1 MNMSIDLLYIDR
13 MNSIEQ
19 IYATIL
25 SNCIIQVLFDNH
37 KIKWD
42 NRIYELRRVKKI
54 GYNYFTIED
63 VKDKKESKLIL
74 GMLVILKD
82 GALRLYTDSDIEDGD
97 DKIKIIKEIG
107 LDKIDL
113 VITMKNS
120 KDGDWIDKLV
130 EI

>member
-13 MNSIEQ
+13 MGSIEQ
-19 IYATIL
+19 VYATIL
-25 SNCIIQVLFDNH
+25 SNCIVQVLFDNH

-42 NRIYELRRVKKI
+42 NRIYELKRVKKI
-54 GYNYFTIED
+54 GYNYFTIGD

-74 GMLVILKD
+74 GMMVVLKD
-82 GALRLYTDSDIEDGD
+82 GALKLYTDSDIADGD

-113 VITMKNS
+113 VITMKNY